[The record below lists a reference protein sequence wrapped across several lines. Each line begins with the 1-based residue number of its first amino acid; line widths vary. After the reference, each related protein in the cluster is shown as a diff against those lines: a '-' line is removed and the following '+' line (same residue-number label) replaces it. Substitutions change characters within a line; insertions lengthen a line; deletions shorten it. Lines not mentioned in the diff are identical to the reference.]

1 MRKLVAPTQ
10 NSVKK
15 AAEKE
20 GRKIEI
26 TRILALIL
34 AFVSAFVFF
43 VKLLFL

>member
-1 MRKLVAPTQ
+1 MRKLIAPTQ
-10 NSVKK
+10 KSVKR
-15 AAEKE
+15 AEEKE
-20 GRKIEI
+20 RQKTEI